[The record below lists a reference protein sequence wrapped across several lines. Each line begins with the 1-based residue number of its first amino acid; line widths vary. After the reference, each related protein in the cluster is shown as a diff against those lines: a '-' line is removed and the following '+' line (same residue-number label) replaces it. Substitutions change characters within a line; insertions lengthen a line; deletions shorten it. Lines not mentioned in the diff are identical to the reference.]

1 MEKKYKIEKI
11 SKSKVVSLLENIESK
26 KVQIVNMTPFDLYE
40 DNLALKILD
49 QRLESIYE
57 LINSNPEITHQYVK
71 KALLPIV

>member
-40 DNLALKILD
+40 DNLELVVDAYGIYVDNRPINNRKFYFFLD
-49 QRLESIYE
+49 I
-57 LINSNPEITHQYVK
+57 
-71 KALLPIV
+71 